1 MDRLVQQGETVA
13 GGLADAVGCR
23 VAGDKDAKRQAGLG
37 EDFDRLQLRTGVG
50 TVYPQSAVTI

>member
-1 MDRLVQQGETVA
+1 MQQGETVA
-13 GGLADAVGCR
+13 GGLADAVGRR
-23 VAGDKDAKRQAGLG
+23 VAGDKDARRQAGLG